1 MPPSPTESVRAY
13 RAIGLFVGAALVAFV
28 VLFRSG
34 DAPGVDA
41 LVGLWLVA
49 AAAGALVAAT
59 FAGPAVYRHL
69 RTATYLLFLLSI
81 GVVSWLAYRN
91 AFDVPYAIG
100 LVFLLSAV
108 GLGGFVTSST
118 LRWTALCIGFA
129 IVLPLLGLLLTPDP
143 LVDPLAYGA
152 ALLANGVAVLLIVRN
167 RVDTRLR
174 LEGERE
180 RYRNLFD
187 RAAEGIYL
195 ADAETLQILDA
206 NPAYLALTGR
216 TLEEVRALRI
226 PDLIAPESRP
236 GPIEAIAAATAEPGA
251 TFAGSHQHR
260 TASGER
266 IDVDVSVSSLMY
278 AGRRAFSVIV
288 RDATLQRQT
297 ERGLDDARE
306 HAEQLLQLKNA
317 LLSNM
322 SHEVRTPLTGIMGYA
337 ELLRHELEGDQLS
350 YTEAI
355 AESAQRLHE
364 TLETIL
370 HLAEVQSGN
379 LDVQLEPIDLADAA
393 RRAVAEFAAMATD
406 KGVELVAE
414 TPDTAVRVLADR
426 EALQQALRQL
436 VDNAVKFTNEGAV
449 RLTIQSDGA
458 FARLSVADTGI
469 GVPESFLPNLFESF
483 QQASVGVKRTH
494 QGAGLGLALARRL
507 MESMRGTIEVTSE
520 EGVGSVFTI
529 VVPLMPSGDSGVGD
543 SGMRD
548 SRMGE
553 LQRRRVWPDAERP
566 GHEAPSPAGP
576 VQ

>member
-1 MPPSPTESVRAY
+1 MSPSPTESVRAY

-28 VLFRSG
+28 VLFRTG
-34 DAPGVDA
+34 DSPGVDA

-59 FAGPAVYRHL
+59 FAGPAVYGHL

-91 AFDVPYAIG
+91 AFDVPYAVG

-108 GLGGFVTSST
+108 GLGGFITSST
-118 LRWTALCIGFA
+118 LRWTALCLGVA
-129 IVLPLLGLLLTPDP
+129 IALPLLGLVLTPEP
-143 LVDPLAYGA
+143 LVDPLAYGS
-152 ALLANGVAVLLIVRN
+152 ALVANGVAVMLIVRN

-206 NPAYLALTGR
+206 NPAYLALSGR
-216 TLEEVRALRI
+216 TLDEIRALRI
-226 PDLIAPESRP
+226 PDLVAPGSMP
-236 GPIEAIAAATAEPGA
+236 GPVETIAAATAEPGA

-260 TASGER
+260 TASGELV
-266 IDVDVSVSSLMY
+266 DVDVSVSSLMY

-288 RDATLQRQT
+288 RDATIQRKT
-297 ERGLDDARE
+297 ERGLDSARE

-337 ELLRHELEGDQLS
+337 ELLRYELEGDQLS
-350 YTEAI
+350 YVEAI

-364 TLETIL
+364 TLETVL
-370 HLAEVQSGN
+370 HLAEVESGS
-379 LDVQLEPIDLADAA
+379 LEVQLESVDLADAA
-393 RRAVAEFAAMATD
+393 RAAIAKFATPAAD
-406 KGVELVAE
+406 KRIELVAE
-414 TPDTAVRVLADR
+414 MPDAPMYVLADR
-426 EALQQALRQL
+426 QAIQQALHQL
-436 VDNAVKFTNEGAV
+436 VDNAVKFTDDGAV
-449 RLTIQSDGA
+449 RLAIRADEGL
-458 FARLSVADTGI
+458 ARLSVTDTGI
-469 GVPESFLPNLFESF
+469 GVPESFLPNVFESF

-507 MESMRGTIEVTSE
+507 MESMRGTIEVESE
-520 EGVGSVFTI
+520 EGAGSVFTL
-529 VVPLMPSGDSGVGD
+529 VVPLMPSGDSGLGVT
-543 SGMRD
+543 
-548 SRMGE
+548 
-553 LQRRRVWPDAERP
+553 QHHPVWSDAERP
-566 GHEAPSPAGP
+566 ADAVSRSPAP
-576 VQ
+576 IR

>member
-28 VLFRSG
+28 VLFRTG
-34 DAPGVDA
+34 DSTGVDA

-59 FAGPAVYRHL
+59 FAGPAVYKHL

-91 AFDVPYAIG
+91 AFDVPYAVG

-108 GLGGFVTSST
+108 GLGGFITSST
-118 LRWTALCIGFA
+118 LRWTALCLGVA
-129 IVLPLLGLLLTPDP
+129 IALPLLGLFLTPEP
-143 LVDPLAYGA
+143 LVDPLSYGV
-152 ALLANGVAVLLIVRN
+152 ALLANGVAVMLIVRN

-180 RYRNLFD
+180 RYRSLFD

-195 ADAETLQILDA
+195 ADAETLQIMDA
-206 NPAYLALTGR
+206 NPAYLALSGR
-216 TLEEVRALRI
+216 TLEEIRELRI
-226 PDLIAPESRP
+226 PDLVVPGSTPEP
-236 GPIEAIAAATAEPGA
+236 VEAVAAATAKPGA

-266 IDVDVSVSSLMY
+266 VDVDVSVSSLMY

-288 RDATLQRQT
+288 RDATIQRQT

-306 HAEQLLQLKNA
+306 NAEQLLQLKNA

-337 ELLRHELEGDQLS
+337 ELLRHELEGAPLS
-350 YTEAI
+350 YAQAI

-364 TLETIL
+364 TLETVL
-370 HLAEVQSGN
+370 HLAEVESGS
-379 LDVQLEPIDLADAA
+379 LDVQLESVDLTVAA
-393 RRAVAEFAAMATD
+393 RESVAEFTASAAD

-414 TPDTAVRVLADR
+414 APDGPVRVLADR
-426 EALQQALRQL
+426 QALRQALHQL
-436 VDNAVKFTNEGAV
+436 VDNAVKFTDEGAV
-449 RLTIQSDGA
+449 RLTIQASGGV
-458 FARLSVADTGI
+458 ARLSVSDTGI
-469 GVPESFLPNLFESF
+469 GVPETFLPNLFESF
-483 QQASVGVKRTH
+483 QQASVGIKRTH

-507 MESMRGTIEVTSE
+507 MESMRGTIEVESE
-520 EGVGSVFTI
+520 EGVGSVFTL
-529 VVPLMPSGDSGVGD
+529 VVPLMPSGDSGMGD
-543 SGMRD
+543 
-548 SRMGE
+548 
-553 LQRRRVWPDAERP
+553 LQRHRMWPDAERP
-566 GHEAPSPAGP
+566 PRESVSSPETADRSSET
-576 VQ
+576 VR